1 MVAMCHPCHDHL
13 LRALQITQVLTV
25 AQRDLFLIGVW
36 GPCRILE
43 NWNMSWAIP
52 EHTVKHSFQHIP
64 AILSFLRNGLQ
75 CFLRCHYFNT
85 KVLGTDSFSRFL
97 QIENG
102 LKPARKHRKGIQD
115 IFKLTLVQDAKACCL
130 IPGRVFPAILRQ
142 GAVCFKL
149 ASCQATG
156 YISFGGAINSWGYHM
171 NK

>member
-64 AILSFLRNGLQ
+64 ATN
-75 CFLRCHYFNT
+75 
-85 KVLGTDSFSRFL
+85 FSR
-97 QIENG
+97 E
-102 LKPARKHRKGIQD
+102 K
-115 IFKLTLVQDAKACCL
+115 VAKCAAVVYIMCL
-130 IPGRVFPAILRQ
+130 CV
-142 GAVCFKL
+142 
-149 ASCQATG
+149 
-156 YISFGGAINSWGYHM
+156 YI
-171 NK
+171 